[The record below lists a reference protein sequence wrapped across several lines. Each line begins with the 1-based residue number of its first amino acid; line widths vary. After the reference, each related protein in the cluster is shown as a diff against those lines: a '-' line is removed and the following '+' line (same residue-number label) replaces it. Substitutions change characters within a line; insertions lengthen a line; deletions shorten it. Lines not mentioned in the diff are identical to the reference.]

1 MKGMTVLVYAY
12 ELLMKYADLYF
23 AYAHSRGGQIMLKIL
38 PLCYAQVLK
47 KLPTMLPIMLK
58 NLPIMLKLC
67 WIVMK
72 GYMIMMITM
81 KEIMIVE
88 KLYLFTIIILKHY

>member
-1 MKGMTVLVYAY
+1 MSKFCL
-12 ELLMKYADLYF
+12 
-23 AYAHSRGGQIMLKIL
+23 
-38 PLCYAQVLK
+38 LCYAQVLK
-47 KLPTMLPIMLK
+47 KLPIMLPIMLK

-88 KLYLFTIIILKHY
+88 NFYLFTIIILKHY

>member
-1 MKGMTVLVYAY
+1 
-12 ELLMKYADLYF
+12 
-23 AYAHSRGGQIMLKIL
+23 MLKIL
-38 PLCYAQVLK
+38 PIIQVLK
-47 KLPTMLPIMLK
+47 KLPIMLPIMLK

-72 GYMIMMITM
+72 GYMMMITM

-88 KLYLFTIIILKHY
+88 KLYLFTIITHY

>member
-1 MKGMTVLVYAY
+1 MFRLVYV
-12 ELLMKYADLYF
+12 MHCKHTHTHTHMH
-23 AYAHSRGGQIMLKIL
+23 AHKHTHTHMHAHKLGEGRLCSKFCL
-38 PLCYAQVLK
+38 LCYAQVLK
-47 KLPTMLPIMLK
+47 KLPIMLPLMLK

-81 KEIMIVE
+81 KES
-88 KLYLFTIIILKHY
+88 